1 MKKLI
6 NLGLIGSLC
15 FILLSSSYSLQ
26 DDPDGKA
33 GASGAPGETTCNDTD
48 CHNSFAVNSGTGSIS
63 ISSPDLI
70 DWSYVPGT
78 TYTLSVTV
86 EQSAINLFGLCFEAL
101 KPNGDNA
108 GTLHAGIG
116 TQIKNK
122 TIGGFQRKSITHN
135 NNTGA
140 TSNTHTFTFTWD
152 APTTDIGDITFYAAG
167 LAANG
172 DDHESDD
179 RVYSTSQVVTASS
192 VGLDEIARNGMEKH
206 LFPNPASDFIHFS
219 PAEFTISPDEVRVV
233 ALNGATVAILKNN
246 SFSQANDRVAIPIA
260 QLQEGTYTLYFLAQG
275 RTIGFASFQCIAD
288 H

>member
-6 NLGLIGSLC
+6 NLGLLGSLC
-15 FILLSSSYSLQ
+15 LILLSSSYSMQ

-48 CHNSFAVNSGTGSIS
+48 CHNSFAVNSGTGSIT
-63 ISSPDLI
+63 ISSPDLT
-70 DWSYVPGT
+70 DWAYVPGT
-78 TYTLSVTV
+78 TYTISVTV

-108 GTLHAGIG
+108 GTLHAGVG

-122 TIGGFQRKSITHN
+122 KVGGFQRKSITHDD
-135 NNTGA
+135 NTGA
-140 TSNTHTFTFTWD
+140 SANAHTFTFTWD
-152 APTTDIGDITFYAAG
+152 APATDIGDITFYVAG

-219 PAEFTISPDEVRVV
+219 PAEFTIVPDEVRIV

-246 SFSQANDRVAIPIA
+246 SFSQANDRVAIPTA

-275 RTIGFASFQCIAD
+275 RTIGFASFQRIAG